1 MYAINACLSHVTLV
15 TFTEEILNEK
25 LHFCSVEVVSLEIS
39 VMRLHVVTLFK
50 YLCFNTSMKKKFVI
64 VTIFFLFVLFL
75 FSLLLLLLF
84 FFFFLRTLFCYNF
97 ANLTLIAV

>member
-1 MYAINACLSHVTLV
+1 MYVINACLSHVTLV

-39 VMRLHVVTLFK
+39 VMRLQVVTLFK

-64 VTIFFLFVLFL
+64 VIIFCLFVFFLF
-75 FSLLLLLLF
+75 SF
-84 FFFFLRTLFCYNF
+84 FFFFFFWGHNF
-97 ANLTLIAV
+97 FKFLEFKRL

>member
-39 VMRLHVVTLFK
+39 VMRLQVVTLFK

-64 VTIFFLFVLFL
+64 VIIFCLFVFFI
-75 FSLLLLLLF
+75 FSF
-84 FFFFLRTLFCYNF
+84 FFFFFFFADIILLQFCEFNAYSC
-97 ANLTLIAV
+97 IA